1 MSMQITLNGEP
12 KTLDAS
18 TATIHDLLNSLNI
31 KQNNVAIEV
40 NLELVPRSTYQ
51 SHIINEGDKIEIIH
65 FVGGG

>member
-12 KTLDAS
+12 KTLDADI
-18 TATIHDLLNSLNI
+18 TTIYDLLNSLGI

-51 SHIINEGDKIEIIH
+51 SHIINEADRIEIIH